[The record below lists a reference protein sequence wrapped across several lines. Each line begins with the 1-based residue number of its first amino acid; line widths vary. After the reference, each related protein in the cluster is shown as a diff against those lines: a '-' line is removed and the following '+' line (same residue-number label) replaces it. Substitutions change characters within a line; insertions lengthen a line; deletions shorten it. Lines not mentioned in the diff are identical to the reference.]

1 MFGQFLR
8 DILLI
13 AFVLSLFRLLIS
25 DKKNKQLIERVMY
38 LVFLLSIVS
47 MIGNA
52 SFWQRDR
59 FIYEEVE
66 VNEWENKYLEL
77 GESILVADMEETL
90 SQAIDEI
97 CTPMDGVEFVTVKV
111 YNPKNDEALDLD
123 IVLKTETE
131 NEQAVMTMIE
141 RGLIDDFA
149 IDKEALN
156 FIFK

>member
-1 MFGQFLR
+1 MFGQLLR

-13 AFVLSLFRLLIS
+13 AFVLSLFRLLVA
-25 DKKNKQLIERVMY
+25 DKKNKQLIERVIY
-38 LVFLLSIVS
+38 LIFLLSVVYMVS
-47 MIGNA
+47 DG
-52 SFWQRDR
+52 SVWQRDR
-59 FIYEEVE
+59 FIYEEME

-77 GESILVADMEETL
+77 GESILVADTEQTV
-90 SQAIDEI
+90 SQAIHDMCAQME
-97 CTPMDGVEFVTVKV
+97 GVDFVTVAV
-111 YNPKNDEALDLD
+111 HNPKNLEALDLD
-123 IVLKTETE
+123 IVLKVETG